1 MRKLVEKDQICED
14 IAFNFM
20 VGLIYDE
27 IPSFIF
33 SNYENAAKL
42 SEKFQSSQNP
52 EITKRKTDCVYKF
65 FDICGKIPGKYL
77 FTSDQNDVY

>member
-52 EITKRKTDCVYKF
+52 
-65 FDICGKIPGKYL
+65 
-77 FTSDQNDVY
+77 